1 MRHFPDVCCLIYN
14 PAWLVL
20 PLCCLSCT
28 TNPARLVLSLIY
40 KTCMA
45 CSSLCHLLY
54 TNPTS
59 ACASCQLSSYTNLAQ
74 LVLPS
79 SFTNPTRLVLP
90 SAAFHVLQILPGLC
104 FLSSIK
110 PAWLVLPLCHLSCTN
125 PTRLVLPSA
134 IFHIQIPPALVL
146 HADCIYKPCTTC
158 SSPMPGLIYKSV
170 LLADGRHLQTP
181 RACSCLCHAPFT
193 NPTCLVLHVPTHI
206 YNSRRACASHQ
217 PPSFTKMVPFV
228 AALPTLSAVIYKN
241 RWAHPS
247 HRMFCLRFILTMSR
261 FSRK

>member
-90 SAAFHVLQILPGLC
+90 SAVFHVQIPPGLFFPLPSFIYKSHQRLCFMLTVYTNLAQLVLLPCRVSFTNLC
-104 FLSSIK
+104 FLLMVVIYK
-110 PAWLVLPLCHLSCTN
+110 L
-125 PTRLVLPSA
+125 R
-134 IFHIQIPPALVL
+134 ALVL
-146 HADCIYKPCTTC
+146 A
-158 SSPMPGLIYKSV
+158 SAML
-170 LLADGRHLQTP
+170 HLQIP
-181 RACSCLCHAPFT
+181 HALYFMSP
-193 NPTCLVLHVPTHI
+193 PTSTILAGLVLHI
-206 YNSRRACASHQ
+206 SH
-217 PPSFTKMVPFV
+217 PH
-228 AALPTLSAVIYKN
+228 L
-241 RWAHPS
+241 
-247 HRMFCLRFILTMSR
+247 
-261 FSRK
+261 